1 MTHAMRARIL
11 PPTPE
16 NVATA
21 AAALNRG
28 EVVGMPT
35 ETVYGLAG
43 AALQPDALALIF
55 DTKERPTFDPLIVH
69 VGFNAKG
76 IYALERLELIDAKQL
91 TQTARDRAET
101 LIQAFWPGPLT
112 LVLPKHQKVPELATS
127 GLPTVALRMPAHRV
141 AQMLIAAANTPL
153 AAPSANRFGR
163 ISPTTA
169 QAVAEEL
176 GDRIDWILDGGPCEI
191 GVESTV
197 LRVEPDGALTL
208 LRPGGLSRARI
219 EETAGCLVRTPEPG
233 AASSAPQASPGM
245 LESHYAPLKPLYL
258 LPGPAPELEPDHWRR
273 IIKAAP
279 KASSFAFLLQKCR
292 DPRAFERL
300 AQSRLQDAGLPGAHV
315 TALSLSRDGDL
326 HEAARTLFGAMRQL
340 DSSSAQVLLAEPC
353 AIDHG
358 LGHAIADRLARA
370 SKSRI

>member
-1 MTHAMRARIL
+1 MRARIL

-21 AAALNRG
+21 ASALKRG

-76 IYALERLELIDAKQL
+76 VYALERLELIDGKAL
-91 TQTARDRAET
+91 TDTARARTET
-101 LIQAFWPGPLT
+101 LIQTFWPGPLT
-112 LVLPKHQKVPELATS
+112 LVLPKHEKVPELATS
-127 GLPTVALRMPAHRV
+127 GLPSVALRMPAHRV
-141 AQMLIAAANTPL
+141 AQMLIAAAGTPL

-176 GDRIDWILDGGPCEI
+176 GDRIDWILDGGACEI

-197 LRVEPDGALTL
+197 LRVEPDGKLTL

-219 EETAGCLVRTPEPG
+219 EETLGCLVETAEPTSRPG
-233 AASSAPQASPGM
+233 AAQAAPGM

-258 LPGPAPELEPDHWRR
+258 LPAPVGDLAPEHWKR
-273 IIKAAP
+273 IGEAFP
-279 KASSFAFLLQKCR
+279 QASTFAFLLQSCR
-292 DPRAFERL
+292 DPL
-300 AQSRLQDAGLPGAHV
+300 ALESRLGEKLREAGLASPRAI
-315 TALSLSRDGDL
+315 ALSLSRDGDL
-326 HEAARTLFGAMRQL
+326 HEAARNLFSSMREL
-340 DSSSAQVLLAEPC
+340 DASGAQVLLAEPC
-353 AIDHG
+353 AVDHG
-358 LGHAIADRLARA
+358 LGHAIADRLTRA
-370 SKSRI
+370 SRGKI